1 MIENV
6 LSRKQLSVGKKIG
19 VKTALSAL
27 VIIAA
32 VCLPR
37 LVHLVAGAQGGVK
50 YLPMYLPVI
59 IGGAL
64 MGAKWG
70 FTVGLIAPFM
80 SFLVTSAFGNP
91 MPMAE
96 RLPFMMA
103 ELAVFALVSGAF
115 GKLIYK
121 NKWMAFPAVLSAE
134 IAGRASFVLLIAIFG
149 RFTSFTV
156 PMIWG
161 QIKTGF
167 VGLALQAVIAPL
179 LIIGM
184 RKLIKNDETGK

>member
-27 VIIAA
+27 VIISA
-32 VCLPR
+32 VCLPQ

-121 NKWMAFPAVLSAE
+121 NKWISAE